1 MARSSAKKT
10 ATVDDLGARNG
21 PWTGRGSCGST
32 TAICGPVGVGAGG
45 AASPRGPRVMGD
57 ARGRSTRSRSACS
70 FRGARERDRARS
82 GRPVGGGARRLRV
95 ASRVGSRSTA
105 YASMRGGVHV
115 VAPACVRRWVT
126 ASAAG
131 ATLQRRVR
139 HAMQRFTSTDHCR
152 CAPLD
157 VSTSWS
163 SCTAI
168 YAVSDADKVPDGRR
182 ERLGREA
189 ADGRRG
195 LLRPRPGPA
204 RGSCGTRVHRRS
216 RPPPRTAKPLQG
228 APWTAAR
235 GPKWLIFA

>member
-1 MARSSAKKT
+1 
-10 ATVDDLGARNG
+10 
-21 PWTGRGSCGST
+21 
-32 TAICGPVGVGAGG
+32 
-45 AASPRGPRVMGD
+45 MGD

-189 ADGRRG
+189 ADGPCG
-195 LLRPRPGPA
+195 PLRSRPGFV
-204 RGSCGTRVHRRS
+204 RGSCGKHVRQ
-216 RPPPRTAKPLQG
+216 RPRLPPQ
-228 APWTAAR
+228 AAR
-235 GPKWLIFA
+235 SSHRVPWAACIGLKQLIST